1 MKKSLW
7 SESGKL
13 PCLTGKRRFSGK
25 SFTAH
30 LTFTRMDLLETISK
44 IGMEAA

>member
-1 MKKSLW
+1 MKKSLRN
-7 SESGKL
+7 ESGKL

-25 SFTAH
+25 SCTAH
-30 LTFTRMDLLETISK
+30 LTFTRMDLIETINK